1 MTIQF
6 YAYQTVNLSP
16 AGLIP
21 IINEWLHTGSQLA
34 TGNSG
39 AYDVTSGDFKVHF
52 QFQSHTND
60 LTTSGPFGSVLTGGT
75 VSSIELDVAT
85 GPLFIINGL
94 SLPAVQIVGDFFA
107 ADVADALAL
116 IFTGHDIMSSIS
128 PGGDYLPSYARFD
141 QVYPS
146 RNVTTVGDH
155 GNDTFH
161 FYPHMVG
168 HAKISK
174 FITHGPKHDVIELLK
189 GHPFH
194 NFQELLAHTH
204 GGAQGV
210 VIKLD
215 AHDTI
220 TLTDQHS
227 KASLHAYDFHFA

>member
-6 YAYQTVNLSP
+6 HAYKTVNLSP
-16 AGLIP
+16 AGIIP
-21 IINEWLHTGSQLA
+21 LINELQNTGPQLIGA
-34 TGNSG
+34 IPQ
-39 AYDVTSGDFKVHF
+39 AYDVTSGDTKVHF
-52 QFQSHTND
+52 EFQSALND
-60 LTTSGPFGSVLTGGT
+60 PFTYSGSTLTGGT
-75 VSSIELDVAT
+75 VKSIEVDT
-85 GPLFIINGL
+85 GTPLFIINGL

-116 IFTGHDIMSSIS
+116 IFTGHDIISSIS

-141 QVYPS
+141 KVYPS

-155 GNDTFH
+155 GNDTFY

-189 GHPFH
+189 GQPFH
-194 NFQELLAHTH
+194 NFHELLTHTH
-204 GGAQGV
+204 GGPHGV

-227 KASLHAYDFHFA
+227 KASLHAYDFHFV

>member
-6 YAYQTVNLSP
+6 HAYKTVNLSP
-16 AGLIP
+16 AGIIP
-21 IINEWLHTGSQLA
+21 IINELLNTGA
-34 TGNSG
+34 PVMSG
-39 AYDVTSGDFKVHF
+39 IPGEFEVTSGDHNVHF
-52 QFQSHTND
+52 LFESNANN
-60 LTTSGPFGSVLTGGT
+60 LTYPSSGSPPNGGT
-75 VSSIELDVAT
+75 VTSIEVDT
-85 GPLFIINGL
+85 GTPLFIINGL

-174 FITHGPKHDVIELLK
+174 FITHGPKHDVIDLLK
-189 GHPFH
+189 GQPFH
-194 NFQELLAHTH
+194 NFHELLTHTH
-204 GGAQGV
+204 GGAHGV
-210 VIKLD
+210 VIRLD

-220 TLTDQHS
+220 TLTDLHS
-227 KASLHAYDFHFA
+227 KASLHAYDFHFV